1 MEGREHDIHPALS
14 KLALCASGD
23 LRGFAAWRLRHHL
36 RRCPLCRKEAEAFR
50 ATRDELRRS
59 ADREALAALAH
70 WNRREREMIGNIAV
84 GVAAARCIERIGPK
98 RILRSR
104 AAWTCVAVGLLLAG
118 VWAAR
123 LKQPRDMS
131 GAAPQQTAG
140 AVVETTPDG
149 IAVRTA
155 GGSLTMLHPASA
167 VVSLGRGPGVAASY
181 IDEETGE
188 VTIANVY
195 GK

>member
-1 MEGREHDIHPALS
+1 MACRERYVHPRLP

-23 LRGFAAWRLRHHL
+23 LRGFAAWRLQWHL
-36 RRCPLCRKEAEAFR
+36 RRCSLCRNEMEAFR
-50 ATRDELRRS
+50 AARQDLRLA
-59 ADREALAALAH
+59 ADREALAALAN
-70 WNRREREMIGNIAV
+70 WNRRKREMIGNIAV

-104 AAWTCVAVGLLLAG
+104 TAWACVAVGFLLLG
-118 VWAAR
+118 VWAVR
-123 LKQPRDMS
+123 LNQTPEVP
-131 GAAPQQTAG
+131 GAHPLQTAG

-149 IAVRTA
+149 IAVHSA

-167 VVSLGRGPGVAASY
+167 VVSLARGPGVAASY
-181 IDEETGE
+181 IDEKTGE